1 MESGLSMRRTIKPTA
16 SQGDSKIGERVKLQG
31 KKVKNDLGEPRF
43 EVHRMTKDLG
53 QCTATTGEQR

>member
-1 MESGLSMRRTIKPTA
+1 M
-16 SQGDSKIGERVKLQG
+16 KLQG